1 MWFVWDA
8 ERISLSCDVRVFEQ
22 TFLFIKI
29 LKTVE
34 WKESIRLPWNIPIL
48 SALRAQRRDLY
59 HAGPPDT
66 GVLGWEW
73 VERGGMLYAR
83 WGSWDRRGDVP
94 SPPGP
99 IAPPWPVTSVGWL
112 SQLCNNGETCP
123 LQRAW
128 WARVRTEGYLLLKG
142 WAIESFR
149 NSMAKFNFEQMTL
162 NSLEKNVS
170 GSRNPRWV
178 AVAAIQRTRETETGA
193 ATKER

>member
-1 MWFVWDA
+1 M
-8 ERISLSCDVRVFEQ
+8 
-22 TFLFIKI
+22 
-29 LKTVE
+29 E
-34 WKESIRLPWNIPIL
+34 WEEGIRLPWIIPIL

-59 HAGPPDT
+59 TQVPQTP
-66 GVLGWEW
+66 LFW

-99 IAPPWPVTSVGWL
+99 IAPPWPVTRVGRH
-112 SQLCNNGETCP
+112 SELCNNGETCP
-123 LQRAW
+123 LQRAR

-178 AVAAIQRTRETETGA
+178 AVAAIQRTHETWTGA
-193 ATKER
+193 VTKER